1 MQAASAVGLESV
13 ASEILAA
20 VAAAGSATDE
30 QLSNLHFLYDS
41 HFAKALQI
49 VDQGGVWCFVG
60 ASSGRRVYQVQGHSN
75 EHYVVHPAHY
85 CSCQV
90 RAGADHRLPARPPA
104 RRSQPTPVCPR
115 SPLQAFFFDV
125 VSKAEAAA
133 CKHQLA
139 ARLADALNKTR
150 VQTVSDIAL
159 GHLLAE

>member
-60 ASSGRRVYQVQGHSN
+60 ASSGRRVYQ
-75 EHYVVHPAHY
+75 
-85 CSCQV
+85 
-90 RAGADHRLPARPPA
+90 
-104 RRSQPTPVCPR
+104 
-115 SPLQAFFFDV
+115 AFFFDV

>member
-85 CSCQV
+85 CSCQ
-90 RAGADHRLPARPPA
+90 
-104 RRSQPTPVCPR
+104 
-115 SPLQAFFFDV
+115 AFFFDV